1 MSEKKKALIEA
12 ISALK
17 DEKAVEYL
25 YGLNFSLMQR
35 YNLLPNNKAK
45 SFVEVARYE

>member
-12 ISALK
+12 ISALE

-25 YGLNFSLMQR
+25 YGLNFSLMKN
-35 YNLLPNNKAK
+35 YNLLPDKK
-45 SFVEVARYE
+45 EKFSEVM

>member
-12 ISALK
+12 ISALE

-25 YGLNFSLMQR
+25 YGLNFGLIQH
-35 YNLLPNNKAK
+35 YNLLPDNKEK
-45 SFVEVARYE
+45 SSVEVA